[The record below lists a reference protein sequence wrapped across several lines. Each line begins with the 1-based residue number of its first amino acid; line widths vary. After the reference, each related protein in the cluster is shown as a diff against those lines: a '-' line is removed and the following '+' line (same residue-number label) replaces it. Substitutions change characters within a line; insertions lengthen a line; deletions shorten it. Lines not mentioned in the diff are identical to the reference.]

1 MIDHQIKNS
10 SLISKALYRRALARR
25 SMGGKWVTAAL
36 NDLDLL
42 IKMDPE
48 NKTAILE
55 RTRTLQLV
63 KESKDNNS
71 LPQPPTANPS
81 STGGGDVM
89 GDMKAVSTRK
99 LVSTGYSHT
108 H

>member
-1 MIDHQIKNS
+1 
-10 SLISKALYRRALARR
+10 
-25 SMGGKWVTAAL
+25 
-36 NDLDLL
+36 
-42 IKMDPE
+42 MDPE

-63 KESKDNNS
+63 KESKDNS
-71 LPQPPTANPS
+71 LPQPPPANPS

-99 LVSTGYSHT
+99 LVSTGYLLT
-108 H
+108 HSLTYSLTNLLTHLLTY